1 MDREVLAL
9 NETYMR
15 VFSPRDASSLS
26 EFLHIIE
33 NNDVLPSG
41 FRNILDMVL
50 GFTLNQEPCIY
61 FFDEPEISLHIEWQR
76 KLVNHLRFLLDEF
89 RENSILLVATHSPDI
104 MLNHLEDIV
113 NFSPQLID

>member
-1 MDREVLAL
+1 
-9 NETYMR
+9 MR

-33 NNDVLPSG
+33 NKEVLPSG
-41 FRNILDMVL
+41 FRHILDMVL
-50 GFTLNQEPCIY
+50 SITSSQESCIY
-61 FFDEPEISLHIEWQR
+61 FVDEPEISLHIEWQR
-76 KLVNHLRFLLDEF
+76 KLVKHLRFLLDEF
-89 RENSILLVATHSPDI
+89 RDNSILLVATHSPDI